1 MTSQTS
7 SACAVTGASGYVG
20 SIITQELRKHMPV
33 VKLTRNPKSEADIAW
48 SLESDLDISRAL
60 RSLNVKSL
68 VHAAWEMR
76 ANNLRKMEESSV
88 RGSAALF
95 EAAGRAGVE
104 RIVFI
109 STISAFEGCRS
120 AYGKTKL
127 AVEKLLRGGSNVV
140 LRPGLVFGDQ
150 PGGVFGGIRK
160 QVQSSSVLPII
171 GKGLA
176 PQYLLHEQ
184 TLAESIV
191 RAVCGDFDQT
201 QAVPITLA
209 HPRAWRFRDLVQGIA
224 AAEGRKVTLIP
235 IPWHMLFAG
244 IRVGEAFG
252 MSLPFRSDSVI
263 SFVHYDR
270 NPDFSVMHSLGI
282 EPLPYE
288 PA

>member
-1 MTSQTS
+1 MTGDKPSV
-7 SACAVTGASGYVG
+7 CAVTGGSGYVG
-20 SIITQELRKHMPV
+20 SIITQELSRRMPV
-33 VKLTRNPKSEADIAW
+33 VQITRTPKSDVDIAW
-48 SLESDLDISRAL
+48 SLESNQDITDALKSR
-60 RSLNVKSL
+60 NVNTL
-68 VHAAWEMR
+68 IHAAWDMR
-76 ANNLRKMEESSV
+76 ATNLRKMEASCV
-88 RGSAALF
+88 QGSAALF

-120 AYGKTKL
+120 AYGQTKL
-127 AVEKLLRGGSNVV
+127 SVEKLLRGGNNVV
-140 LRPGLVFGDQ
+140 FRPGLVFGDR

-171 GKGLA
+171 GRGLA
-176 PQYLLHEQ
+176 PQYLLHEK
-184 TLAESIV
+184 TLAESIL
-191 RAVCGDFDQT
+191 RAVNGEFDHLR
-201 QAVPITLA
+201 AAPITLA
-209 HPRAWRFRDLVQGIA
+209 HPRLWRFRDLVQGIA
-224 AAEGRKVTLIP
+224 ASEKRKVTLIP
-235 IPWHMLFAG
+235 VPWQMLFAG

-252 MSLPFRSDSVI
+252 MDLPFRSDSVI

>member
-1 MTSQTS
+1 MTRETS
-7 SACAVTGASGYVG
+7 GICAVTGASGYVG
-20 SIITQELRKHMPV
+20 SIITQELRKHMSV
-33 VKLTRNPKSEADIAW
+33 VQLTRNPKSDADIAW
-48 SLESDLDISRAL
+48 SLESSQDITHALKSR
-60 RSLNVKSL
+60 NVKTL
-68 VHAAWEMR
+68 VHAAWDMR
-76 ANNLRKMEESSV
+76 ANNLRKMKDSGV

-127 AVEKLLRGGSNVV
+127 AVEKLLGGCSNVV
-140 LRPGLVFGDQ
+140 LRPGLVFGEH

-171 GKGLA
+171 GRGLA
-176 PQYLLHEQ
+176 PQYLLHEK

-209 HPRAWRFRDLVQGIA
+209 HPRPWRFRDLVQSIA

-235 IPWHMLFAG
+235 IPWQMLFAG
-244 IRVGEAFG
+244 IRAGEAFG
-252 MSLPFRSDSVI
+252 MNLPFRSDSVI
-263 SFVHYDR
+263 SFVYYDQ
-270 NPDFSVMHSLGI
+270 NPDFSVMRSLGI
-282 EPLPYE
+282 EPLSYE